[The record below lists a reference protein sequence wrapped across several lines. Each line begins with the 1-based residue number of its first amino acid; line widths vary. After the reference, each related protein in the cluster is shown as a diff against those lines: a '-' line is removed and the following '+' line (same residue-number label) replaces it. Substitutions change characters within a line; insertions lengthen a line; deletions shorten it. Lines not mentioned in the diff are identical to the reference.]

1 MCRPVWQNARV
12 RTAPALTR
20 GCQRARVL
28 SRLSTRTFTREAWR
42 QVTSRAAQWQEVPQP
57 PIKMPSAQCVSV
69 GKGGLVLTC
78 MRARKYRQE
87 PVHARMHRHTRT
99 NHPPARTHA
108 HAHAHTRAHTHTQ
121 VLATPRS
128 LVKFQTPAPT
138 LKRASSDPG
147 QLQTGTMYDVLK
159 GMREASGLESVR
171 QSGAS

>member
-1 MCRPVWQNARV
+1 M
-12 RTAPALTR
+12 
-20 GCQRARVL
+20 
-28 SRLSTRTFTREAWR
+28 
-42 QVTSRAAQWQEVPQP
+42 TSGASQWQEVPQP

-78 MRARKYRQE
+78 MRACKYRQE
-87 PVHARMHRHTRT
+87 PVHAGMIYAYTCS
-99 NHPPARTHA
+99 PPARPPA
-108 HAHAHTRAHTHTQ
+108 RAHTHTHTHTQ

-138 LKRASSDPG
+138 LKRSSSDPG

-171 QSGAS
+171 QSGASCLFRVRGVIKSQLAMADE